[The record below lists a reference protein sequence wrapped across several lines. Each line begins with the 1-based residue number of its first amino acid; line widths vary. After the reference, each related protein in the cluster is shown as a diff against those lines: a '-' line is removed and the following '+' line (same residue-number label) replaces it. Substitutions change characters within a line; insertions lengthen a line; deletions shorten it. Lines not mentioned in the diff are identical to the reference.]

1 MNELFDMLSFIKE
14 KARSNYEDSGH
25 LMPVL
30 FVHTKQGIGIM
41 GIAGDD
47 FVNAKDQVA
56 YYLRQLIAQ
65 DDLYEYAFLSE
76 GWAVK
81 VKHKSEIDGW
91 LRDHKSLEGFPG
103 YKEVISL
110 HYASPSKETMASVV
124 IENKTLMLPW
134 EEHEQTP
141 TDAMRAVAQ
150 GSCRLSGLWA
160 EHNVQYN

>member
-14 KARSNYEDSGH
+14 QAKSNYEDSGH
-25 LMPVL
+25 LLPVL
-30 FVHTKQGIGIM
+30 FVNTTKGVAIL
-41 GIAGDD
+41 GIAVDD

-56 YYLRQLIAQ
+56 YLLRQLIEK

-91 LRDHKSLEGFPG
+91 LRNHKSLEGFPG
-103 YKEVISL
+103 YKEVLSL
-110 HYASPSKETMASVV
+110 HYACPSREIMSSVV
-124 IENKTLMLPW
+124 IENKKLVLPW